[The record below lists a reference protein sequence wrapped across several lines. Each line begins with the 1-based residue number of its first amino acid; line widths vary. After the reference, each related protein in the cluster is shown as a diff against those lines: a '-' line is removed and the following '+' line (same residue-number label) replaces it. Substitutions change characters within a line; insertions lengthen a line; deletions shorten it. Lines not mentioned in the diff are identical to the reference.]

1 MINLETIKTRRS
13 IRTFDGNPLSP
24 EDLEKIRRFA
34 EQIRN
39 PYDIPVEFILMDA
52 KEKGLSSPV
61 LTGETM
67 YVAGRVSKVP
77 HAEEAFGFAF
87 EELVLYAW

>member
-13 IRTFDGNPLSP
+13 VRTFDGNPLSP

-52 KEKGLSSPV
+52 KE
-61 LTGETM
+61 T
-67 YVAGRVSKVP
+67 AR
-77 HAEEAFGFAF
+77 
-87 EELVLYAW
+87 